1 MPSVEIEYRVRKDGI
16 TLHIINASS
25 RQEIRRIDLSKKGAL
40 ELQAMLTKLIPLI
53 SDAKE
58 QKAAPQI

>member
-1 MPSVEIEYRVRKDGI
+1 MPSIEIEYRVRRDGI

-25 RQEIRRIDLSKKGAL
+25 RQEIERIELSKEGAL

-53 SDAKE
+53 SEVENGKR
-58 QKAAPQI
+58 I

>member
-1 MPSVEIEYRVRKDGI
+1 MPNVEIEYRVRKDGI

-25 RQEIRRIDLSKKGAL
+25 KQEIERIDLNKKGAL

-53 SDAKE
+53 SEVENGKR
-58 QKAAPQI
+58 I

>member
-1 MPSVEIEYRVRKDGI
+1 MPSIEIEYRVRKDGI

-25 RQEIRRIDLSKKGAL
+25 KQEIERIELSKKGAL
-40 ELQAMLTKLIPLI
+40 ELQAMLTKLLPLI

-58 QKAAPQI
+58 QKTAP